1 MDTPVSVYSLQSLSV
16 SEENRFL
23 RYVNFSSFSFSFQCN
38 SQGKSL
44 LDKIPLFPFYE
55 VVHIISTPSAM
66 KLPSPGK
73 SDDVSAK
80 AEASKYRTSFEDK
93 PEKPVG
99 EMDWA

>member
-1 MDTPVSVYSLQSLSV
+1 
-16 SEENRFL
+16 
-23 RYVNFSSFSFSFQCN
+23 
-38 SQGKSL
+38 
-44 LDKIPLFPFYE
+44 
-55 VVHIISTPSAM
+55 M

-80 AEASKYRTSFEDK
+80 EEASKYRTSFEDK